1 MRKTLLASVAV
12 TVLCAAPAI
21 AADMP
26 VKAPVYKA
34 PAAFSWT
41 GCYIGAHVGGGWGVA
56 RAEAPGVADPKPH
69 GFFGGGQVGCDYQA
83 SNWVLGVDGSFSGS
97 RMHDQRTELFPAI
110 PFSRLD
116 TFETKIDWLAS
127 VTGRVGYAWD
137 RWLVYGRGGG
147 AWIRDRFND
156 HGTVFIATFNEG
168 NTLTRAG
175 WTAGGGVEYALA
187 RNWSFLV
194 EYDYYGFGTKSVTL
208 TGCGGPGCGF
218 PASETFPMKQ
228 NLFVVKAGINFRFGS
243 Q

>member
-1 MRKTLLASVAV
+1 VKKLLVAGI
-12 TVLCAAPAI
+12 AAAAFCGVPAL

-41 GCYIGAHVGGGWGVA
+41 GCYIGAHAGYGWGVA
-56 RAEAPGVADPKPH
+56 RAEGDFADSKPR
-69 GFFGGGQVGCDYQA
+69 GFVGGGQVGCDYQA
-83 SNWVLGVDGSFSGS
+83 SNWILGVDGSFTGS
-97 RMHDQRTELFPAI
+97 RMHDQRTELFPAG

-116 TFETKIDWLAS
+116 TFATKIDWLAS
-127 VTGRVGYAWD
+127 ATARVGYAWD
-137 RWLVYGRGGG
+137 RWLIYARGGG

-156 HGTVFIATFNEG
+156 SGTAFIVTFNEG
-168 NTLTRAG
+168 NALTRTG

-208 TGCGGPGCGF
+208 AGCGGPGCAGS
-218 PASETFPMKQ
+218 ASETFPLKQ
-228 NLFVVKAGINFRFGS
+228 NLSVVKAGINFRFGS